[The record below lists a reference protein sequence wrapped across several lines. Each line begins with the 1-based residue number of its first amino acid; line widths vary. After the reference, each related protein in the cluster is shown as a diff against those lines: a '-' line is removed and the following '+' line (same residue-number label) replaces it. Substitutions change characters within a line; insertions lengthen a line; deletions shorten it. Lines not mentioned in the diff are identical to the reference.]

1 MPVIYHVSR
10 FIIILSLLI
19 EISAVN
25 LANATS
31 IKHEKPAVIALND
44 WASQRVLSQVVGRL
58 FTRMEVPF
66 TYQQLKVADQW
77 GAFRLGLVDVQV
89 ELWQG
94 TSFEQFQRH
103 IDKGF
108 IIDAGNHGVNAR
120 EEWWYPNYVKPLCP
134 GLPDWQA
141 LLKCQALFA
150 DKDSAGK
157 GIYYSGHWNSDE
169 GTRIRALGLN
179 FIIRRLANDS
189 ALWKMLKDAS
199 EQKRPIMLLNWEPNW
214 TTTRI
219 QGEFVEFPSYHEKC
233 ITEAK
238 WGLNK
243 RLTNDCA
250 NPKSGWVKKVTTPD
264 VLNRFPCAYRALKKV
279 NFTTEMIAEAGAL
292 VINDGLSES
301 QAAEQWIESYEPQWL
316 SWIPE
321 KCDMYR

>member
-1 MPVIYHVSR
+1 M
-10 FIIILSLLI
+10 LLI
-19 EISAVN
+19 CNIRCLTFVIFLLIATSEISFAHTTNVKN
-25 LANATS
+25 D
-31 IKHEKPAVIALND
+31 KPAVIALND

-58 FTRMEVPF
+58 FTRMEVPYV
-66 TYQQLKVADQW
+66 YQELKVADQW
-77 GAFRLGLVDVQV
+77 GAFRLGLVDVQI

-94 TSFEQFQRH
+94 TSLEQYQRH

-120 EEWWYPNYVKPLCP
+120 EEWWYPNYVKSLCP
-134 GLPDWQA
+134 GLPNWQA
-141 LLKCQALFA
+141 LLKCHDLFA
-150 DKDSAGK
+150 DQNSAGK

-179 FIIRRLANDS
+179 FTIRRVANDS
-189 ALWKMLKDAS
+189 ALWQILKTAS
-199 EQKRPIMLLNWEPNW
+199 EQRKPIMLLNWEPNW

-219 QGEFVEFPSYHEKC
+219 KGEFVEFPSYHDKC

-243 RLTNDCA
+243 RLTNDCG
-250 NPKSGWVKKVTTPD
+250 NPKTGWVKKVTTPD
-264 VLNRFPCAYRALKKV
+264 VLNRFPCAFRALQKV
-279 NFTTEMIAEAGAL
+279 NFTTEMISEAGAL

-316 SWIPE
+316 SWIPAQ
-321 KCDMYR
+321 CDMYR